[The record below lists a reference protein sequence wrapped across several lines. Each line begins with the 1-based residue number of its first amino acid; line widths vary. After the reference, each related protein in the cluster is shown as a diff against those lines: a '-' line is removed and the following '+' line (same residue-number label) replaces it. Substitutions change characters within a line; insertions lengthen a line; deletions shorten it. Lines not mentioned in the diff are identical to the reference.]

1 MNVKI
6 NITMMKKNAKEFGEP
21 VATILLQEPDE
32 MDLETFINDLG
43 LLEKLIQTK
52 KNKLCDTH
60 EKFLRGDN
68 A

>member
-1 MNVKI
+1 
-6 NITMMKKNAKEFGEP
+6 MMKKNAKEFGEP